1 MYEVATVPSNHAAP
15 LSASETVVTV
25 AFFAPQSPH
34 STFNSQFTI
43 LTHTRVLGSNTISD
57 LRDACV
63 DCVADRITVSVAPQ
77 ARRVVRP
84 SSVQLDGQ
92 GIVRGF
98 FFIEGIFYDD
108 SRVIPDEAYSRAIV
122 DWVNADEA
130 RKMYFTKDGKRGV
143 KSKKMQECRI
153 ADLTVRLNQP
163 YLYVHQGACEH
174 VVMFREIRYQL
185 RCEISRLSICLL
197 LTGNISVARN
207 YGSQMSNVYAH
218 NRNVRGMMVPQ
229 LWRLTLCFVISTLFD
244 CVSDRRMSMD
254 DERVPLN
261 PFFWCVSCFTG
272 FHTASQPAYVD
283 IQPKKGP

>member
-163 YLYVHQGACEH
+163 YLYVHQGAC
-174 VVMFREIRYQL
+174 
-185 RCEISRLSICLL
+185 
-197 LTGNISVARN
+197 NISVARN